1 MGHSHRRAAH
11 TGLVAAVLGGLLAA
25 VPPAAAAPDPA
36 GQGTQRVI
44 VELDGAAALEAVA
57 ASGSADDAGAAGG
70 AGGAGTTGGAG
81 ITGGTTAPGNARD
94 PKAAETARKAR
105 AARVTAVR
113 KNLTG
118 RHDAFLAEAKDA
130 GIAPTSVRRHTLLL
144 NAVAMTV
151 GAGDLATLRKL
162 PGVRAVSPAG
172 TARALDTDANEV
184 VGNPALW
191 AREDPAG
198 VKVTG
203 KGVTVAVIDTGVDY
217 THPDLGGG
225 FGEGHKVVGGWD
237 FVDND
242 ANPMDDNGHG
252 THVAGIVAGRA
263 AAAGGVTGAAPDA
276 ELLAYKVLGADGSG
290 DDSGII
296 AAIEAAVDPAN
307 PHRADIINMSL
318 GNAAGTAS
326 DPLSRAASAAVDA
339 GVLVFA
345 AAGNAGPGY
354 WTVGSPAAAPG
365 VVAVGASTSG
375 IRLPVLKVAGD
386 TLQSY
391 RGGRSAN
398 PPAGEVTA
406 GVVGLGMGTAE
417 DWAKAGDVRG
427 KVVLYAIPP
436 AVNPYDVWPEELET
450 WREAERRGALA
461 LVGGVG
467 GGGGGPVV
475 FGGKSRANPLQPQQ
489 GQAPART
496 GAAAR
501 SEVLLGAT
509 PAESGDSLRL
519 DRLVVT
525 GVDYETGQRLAALAE
540 SGGRLV
546 LGGRDSTDE
555 MASFSS
561 RGPDSERLG
570 LKPEIVAPGVEILST
585 VPKAVEP
592 PGYQRM
598 SGTSMASPLAA
609 GSAALLRQLH
619 PDRPADRLR
628 AEVIGSAKPLDGPDL
643 QSQGSGRLD
652 TDAAARAGLYA
663 SPATVSFGLAHMD
676 GPKVTGSREVVL
688 HNTGGA
694 PVTGQVT
701 VTGPATVTPGRVTIP
716 AGGSAKVTLT
726 VERDR
731 PDVTDYATN
740 YLSGRVTVTPAGGG
754 KGGRALTVP
763 YLMAAIPLYVDP
775 AEDPSNDGSTTVY
788 VYSPTPLTAPPVLT
802 VTPPKGKPYTKA
814 TAATA
819 DPSYYRADFT
829 GLGSGVHT
837 MTARATTD
845 TAVRQYGTGAFEVA
859 LKEPKGR
866 DWQPV
871 GPNSAVG
878 TTQLAPGKPDQAVM
892 TQGTR
897 PGAWLTTDGGRSWQ
911 QRGHTPV
918 SNALAEPS
926 LVIDSRDPSRWWE
939 AVVSAHPSAFP
950 EGGVLMRTED
960 SGRSWERMAGP
971 PAAITELSADAR
983 TRVLLATSEY
993 TGERFVSRDRGASWT
1008 PVDLTGITG
1017 YVAKSVIGGDDLYLW
1032 AGQAIW
1038 VIRDF
1043 VTGSPKPARPVFQ
1056 ATPRVQIIGGFD
1068 ADGPLLAIKVQGQ
1081 DSGLYVSRDGG
1092 RSVARSGRTASG
1104 VVDVSGG
1111 DIYQD
1116 DLSGTGALS
1125 RDGGRTWTTSAQPVA
1140 GSVVYDYDRWAD
1152 GSHTIGSGSAGLFRS
1167 TREGGYRRIGVQ
1179 GESVAA
1185 LAAFGDQLLA
1195 GTSVGT
1201 YRTRVPATSPEWG
1214 AAEREGTVGT
1224 SVVGF
1229 QPSVKDPKSGWQ
1241 LVNYLYNVVLQKT
1254 ADSGRTWSDV
1264 ATREANGTAFLVDPA
1279 HPERMLVSF
1288 KSSSSAGLYT
1298 TTDGGAHWK
1307 TFDQG
1312 RYYDTIVADP
1322 GKPGRIWF
1330 GGLWGLSYSD
1340 DFGATMTQVSE
1351 AEVHAVQFTGRTM
1364 ITGGQAIR
1372 VSKDGGKTFTKADTG
1387 PLRISVSDLLRV
1399 GDTLY
1404 AGTSTRWRD
1413 FTPTGGRGVLRS
1425 TDGGLT
1431 WRNISRSL
1439 PNKDVLSL
1447 AASPDGRYLFTGV
1460 DQGGVHRLELD
1471 D

>member
-1 MGHSHRRAAH
+1 MH
-11 TGLVAAVLGGLLAA
+11 TGLVAAVLGGLLVS
-25 VPPAAAAPDPA
+25 VPPAVAAPESA
-36 GQGTQRVI
+36 GHGTQRVI
-44 VELDGAAALEAVA
+44 VEFEGAAALEA
-57 ASGSADDAGAAGG
+57 ASGSAQHA
-70 AGGAGTTGGAG
+70 TGD
-81 ITGGTTAPGNARD
+81 GNAEET
-94 PKAAETARKAR
+94 KAAREAR
-105 AARVTAVR
+105 AAEVTAAR

-118 RHDAFLAEAKDA
+118 RHDAFLAGAKGA
-130 GIAPTSVRRHTLLL
+130 GVTATSVRRHTLLL

-151 GAGDLATLRKL
+151 GADDQAKLRRL
-162 PGVRAVSPAG
+162 PGVKAVSPVG
-172 TARALDTDANEV
+172 TSRALDADANGV

-191 AREDPAG
+191 AREDPGGA
-198 VKVTG
+198 KVTG
-203 KGVTVAVIDTGVDY
+203 RGVTVAVIDTGVDY
-217 THPDLGGG
+217 GHPDLGGG
-225 FGEGHKVVGGWD
+225 FGAGHKVVGGWD

-242 ANPMDDNGHG
+242 ADPMDDNGHG
-252 THVAGIVAGRA
+252 THVAGIVAGKP

-276 ELLAYKVLGADGSG
+276 ELLAYRVLGANGSG

-318 GNAAGTAS
+318 GNSAGTAS

-345 AAGNAGPGY
+345 SAGNSGPGY

-365 VVAVGASTSG
+365 VIAVGASTSG
-375 IRLPVLKVAGD
+375 IRLPVLKAAGE

-406 GVVGLGMGTAE
+406 GVVGIGMGTAE
-417 DWAKAGDVRG
+417 DWAKAGDVAG

-436 AVNPYDVWPEELET
+436 AVNPYDVWPEELDT
-450 WREAERRGALA
+450 WREAERRGAAA

-475 FGGKSRANPLQPQQ
+475 FGGKSRTNPLRPQHE
-489 GQAPART
+489 QAPART
-496 GAAAR
+496 GAATH

-525 GVDYETGQRLAALAE
+525 GVDHETGQRLAALAE
-540 SGGRLV
+540 SGGELV

-585 VPKAVEP
+585 VPQAMEP
-592 PGYQRM
+592 AGYRRM

-643 QSQGSGRLD
+643 QAQGSGRLD
-652 TDAAARAGLYA
+652 TAAAARAGLYA

-676 GPKVTGSREVVL
+676 QPKVTGSREVTL
-688 HNTGGA
+688 HNTGSA
-694 PVTGQVT
+694 PVGGKVT
-701 VTGPATVTPGRVTIP
+701 VTGPATVTPDHVDIP
-716 AGGSAKVTLT
+716 AGGTAKVTLT
-726 VERDR
+726 VARDR

-740 YLSGRVTVTPAGGG
+740 YLSGRVTVTPQEGG
-754 KGGRALTVP
+754 ALTVP

-802 VTPPKGKPYTKA
+802 VTPPKGKAYTKA
-814 TAATA
+814 TAPTS
-819 DPSYYRADFT
+819 DPFYYRADFT

-837 MTARATTD
+837 MTARATTS
-845 TAVRQYGTGAFEVA
+845 TAVRQYGTGAVEVTLTA
-859 LKEPKGR
+859 PRAKNWKA
-866 DWQPV
+866 V

-878 TTQLAPGKPDQAVM
+878 TTQLAPGAPDRAVM
-892 TQGTR
+892 TLGTR
-897 PGAWLTTDGGRSWQ
+897 PGAWLTTDGGKSWQ

-918 SNALAEPS
+918 SNALTEPS
-926 LVIDSRDPSRWWE
+926 LVIDSRDPNRWWE

-950 EGGVLMRTED
+950 EGSVLMRTED
-960 SGRSWERMAGP
+960 SGRSWERTAGP
-971 PAAITELSADAR
+971 PAPITHLSADAR
-983 TRVLLATSEY
+983 TRVLLAASEY
-993 TGERFVSRDRGASWT
+993 TGERFVSRDRGATWT

-1017 YVAKSVIGGDDLYLW
+1017 YVAKSVIGGDDLYVW

-1043 VTGSPKPARPVFQ
+1043 VTGSSKPAQKVFQ
-1056 ATPRVQIIGGFD
+1056 AAPRVQLIGGFD
-1068 ADGPLLAIKVQGQ
+1068 ADGALLAIKVQGQ
-1081 DSGLYVSRDGG
+1081 ESGLYVSRDGG
-1092 RSVARSGRTASG
+1092 RGVEKTSRTFSGL
-1104 VVDVSGG
+1104 VDVSGG

-1125 RDGGRTWTTSAQPVA
+1125 RDGGRTWTTSAQPVP

-1152 GSHTIGSGSAGLFRS
+1152 GSHTIGSGAAGLFRS

-1179 GESVAA
+1179 GESVPA

-1201 YRTRVPATSPEWG
+1201 YRTTVPAASPEWG
-1214 AAEREGTVGT
+1214 AAEREGTTGT
-1224 SVVGF
+1224 GVVGF
-1229 QPSVKDPKSGWQ
+1229 QPSAADPKSGWQ
-1241 LVNYLYNVVLQKT
+1241 LVNYLYDVVLQKT
-1254 ADSGRTWSDV
+1254 TDAGRTWSDV

-1279 HPERMLVSF
+1279 NPDRMMISY

-1312 RYYDTIVADP
+1312 RYYDALVADP
-1322 GKPGRIWF
+1322 GKPGRIWL
-1330 GGLWGLSYSD
+1330 GGRWGLSYSD
-1340 DFGATMTQVSE
+1340 DFGATTHQVSE
-1351 AEVHAVQFTGRTM
+1351 AEVHAVQFTADAM
-1364 ITGGQAIR
+1364 VTGGQAIR

-1387 PLRISVSDLLRV
+1387 ALRISVSSLLRV
-1399 GDTLY
+1399 GSTLY
-1404 AGTSTRWRD
+1404 AGTDTRWTD

-1431 WRNISRSL
+1431 WHNISRSM

-1447 AASPDGRYLFTGV
+1447 AASPDGRYLFAGV

>member
-1 MGHSHRRAAH
+1 M
-11 TGLVAAVLGGLLAA
+11 GLVAAVLGGLLSS
-25 VPPAAAAPDPA
+25 VPPAVAASESSGPGP
-36 GQGTQRVI
+36 QRVI
-44 VELDGAAALEAVA
+44 VEFEGAGALESAGGSAAAP
-57 ASGSADDAGAAGG
+57 GSAAGSAAGAKDTQA
-70 AGGAGTTGGAG
+70 
-81 ITGGTTAPGNARD
+81 ARSA
-94 PKAAETARKAR
+94 KAAE
-105 AARVTAVR
+105 VTAAR

-118 RHDAFLAEAKDA
+118 RHDAFLTGAKHA
-130 GIAPTSVRRHTLLL
+130 GITATSVRRHTLLL
-144 NAVAMTV
+144 NAMAMTV
-151 GAGDLATLRKL
+151 GADDVAKLRKL
-162 PGVRAVSPAG
+162 PGVKAVSPAG
-172 TARALDTDANEV
+172 TSRALDSDANGV
-184 VGNPALW
+184 VGNPDLW
-191 AREDPAG
+191 ARTDPAG

-252 THVAGIVAGRA
+252 THVAGIIAGKA

-276 ELLAYKVLGADGSG
+276 ELLAYRVLGADGSG

-318 GNAAGTAS
+318 GNSAGTAS

-365 VVAVGASTSG
+365 VIAVGASTSG
-375 IRLPVLKVAGD
+375 IRLPVLKAAGD

-398 PPAGEVTA
+398 PPAAEVTA
-406 GVVGLGMGTAE
+406 GVVGIGMGTAE

-436 AVNPYDVWPEELET
+436 AVNPYDVWPEELDT

-475 FGGKSRANPLQPQQ
+475 FGGRSRTNPLRPQREQ
-489 GQAPART
+489 GPPARS
-496 GAAAR
+496 GAAAASR

-525 GVDYETGQRLAALAE
+525 GVDHETGQRLASLAE
-540 SGGRLV
+540 SGGELV

-585 VPKAVEP
+585 VPKALEP
-592 PGYQRM
+592 TGYRRM

-652 TDAAARAGLYA
+652 TAAAARPGPYA

-676 GPKVTGSREVVL
+676 GPKVTGSREITL
-688 HNTGGA
+688 HNPGST
-694 PVTGQVT
+694 PVRGKVT
-701 VTGPATVTPGRVTIP
+701 VTGPATVVPDHVDIP

-726 VERDR
+726 VGRDR

-740 YLSGRVTVTPAGGG
+740 YLSGRVTVSPEE
-754 KGGRALTVP
+754 GRALTVP

-788 VYSPTPLTAPPVLT
+788 VYSPTPLAAPPVLT
-802 VTPPKGKPYTKA
+802 VTPPKGKAYTKA
-814 TAATA
+814 TAATS

-837 MTARATTD
+837 MAARATTP
-845 TAVRQYGTGAFEVA
+845 AGVRQYGTGAVEVA
-859 LKEPKGR
+859 LKAPKAK
-866 DWQPV
+866 DWQPI

-878 TTQLAPGKPDQAVM
+878 TTQLTPGAPRQAVM

-897 PGAWLTTDGGRSWQ
+897 PGAWLTTDGGKSWQ

-918 SNALAEPS
+918 SNALREPS
-926 LVIDSRDPSRWWE
+926 LVVDSRRPNRWWE
-939 AVVSAHPSAFP
+939 AVVSAHPSAP
-950 EGGVLMRTED
+950 EGSVLMRTED
-960 SGRSWERMAGP
+960 SGRSWERIPGP
-971 PAAITELSADAR
+971 PAPVTELSADAR
-983 TRVLLATSEY
+983 TRVLLAASDY
-993 TGERFVSRDRGASWT
+993 TGERFVSRDHGSTWA
-1008 PVDLTGITG
+1008 PVDLTGITE
-1017 YVAKSVIGGDDLYLW
+1017 YVAKSVIGGDDLYVW
-1032 AGQAIW
+1032 AGQAVW
-1038 VIRDF
+1038 VVRDF
-1043 VTGSPKPARPVFQ
+1043 VTGSPKPAQQVFR
-1056 ATPRVQIIGGFD
+1056 ATPRVQVIGGFD
-1068 ADGPLLAIKVQGQ
+1068 VDGRLLAVQVQGQ

-1092 RSVARSGRTASG
+1092 RHVEKSARTSSGL
-1104 VVDVSGG
+1104 VDVSGG

-1125 RDGGRTWTTSAQPVA
+1125 RDGGRTWTTAVQPVP

-1152 GSHTIGSGSAGLFRS
+1152 GSHTIGSSSAGLFRS
-1167 TREGGYRRIGVQ
+1167 TRDGGYRRIGVQ
-1179 GESVAA
+1179 GESVPA

-1201 YRTRVPATSPEWG
+1201 YRTTVPAAGPEWG
-1214 AAEREGTVGT
+1214 AAEREGTTGT
-1224 SVVGF
+1224 AVVGF
-1229 QPSVKDPKSGWQ
+1229 QPSAADPKSGWQ
-1241 LVNYLYNVVLQKT
+1241 LVNHLYDVVLQKT
-1254 ADSGRTWSDV
+1254 ADGGRTWSDV
-1264 ATREANGTAFLVDPA
+1264 ATREATGTAFLADPA
-1279 HPERMLVSF
+1279 HPDRMMISYRG
-1288 KSSSSAGLYT
+1288 SGSAGLYT

-1307 TFDQG
+1307 TLDQG

-1322 GKPGRIWF
+1322 RTPGRVWF
-1330 GGLWGLSYSD
+1330 GGWWGLSYSD
-1340 DFGATMTQVSE
+1340 DFGATLHQVSE
-1351 AEVHAVQFTGRTM
+1351 AEVHAVQFTDGAM

-1372 VSKDGGKTFTKADTG
+1372 VSKDGGATFTKADTG

-1399 GDTLY
+1399 GNTLY
-1404 AGTSTRWRD
+1404 AGTSTRWTD

-1431 WRNISRSL
+1431 WRNISRGM

-1447 AASPDGRYLFTGV
+1447 AASPDGRYLYAGV

>member
-1 MGHSHRRAAH
+1 MH
-11 TGLVAAVLGGLLAA
+11 TGLVAAVLGGLLVS
-25 VPPAAAAPDPA
+25 VPPAVAAPESA
-36 GQGTQRVI
+36 GHGTQRVI
-44 VELDGAAALEAVA
+44 VEFEGAAALEA
-57 ASGSADDAGAAGG
+57 ASGSARHAAGD
-70 AGGAGTTGGAG
+70 
-81 ITGGTTAPGNARD
+81 GNARES
-94 PKAAETARKAR
+94 KAARDAR
-105 AARVTAVR
+105 AAEVTAAR

-118 RHDAFLAEAKDA
+118 RHDAFLAGAKGA
-130 GIAPTSVRRHTLLL
+130 GVTATSVRRHTLLL

-151 GAGDLATLRKL
+151 GADDLAKLRKL
-162 PGVRAVSPAG
+162 PGVKAVSPAG
-172 TARALDTDANEV
+172 TSRALDADANGV

-191 AREDPAG
+191 EREDPGG

-217 THPDLGGG
+217 GHPDLGGG

-242 ANPMDDNGHG
+242 ADPMDDNGHG
-252 THVAGIVAGRA
+252 THVAGIVAGKP

-276 ELLAYKVLGADGSG
+276 ELLAYRVLGANGSG

-318 GNAAGTAS
+318 GNSAGTAS

-345 AAGNAGPGY
+345 AAGNSGPGY

-365 VVAVGASTSG
+365 VIAVGASTSG
-375 IRLPVLKVAGD
+375 IRLPVLKAAGE

-406 GVVGLGMGTAE
+406 GVVGIGMGTAE

-436 AVNPYDVWPEELET
+436 AVNPYDVWPEELDT
-450 WREAERRGALA
+450 WREAERRGAAA

-475 FGGKSRANPLQPQQ
+475 LGGKSRTNPLRPQRE
-489 GQAPART
+489 QAPARSGTRART

-525 GVDYETGQRLAALAE
+525 GVDHETGQRLAALAE
-540 SGGRLV
+540 SGGELV

-585 VPKAVEP
+585 VPKAMEP
-592 PGYQRM
+592 TGYRRM

-619 PDRPADRLR
+619 PDRTADRLR

-643 QSQGSGRLD
+643 QAQGSGRLD
-652 TDAAARAGLYA
+652 TAAAARAGLYA

-676 GPKVTGSREVVL
+676 QPKVSGSREITL
-688 HNTGGA
+688 HNTGSASVG
-694 PVTGQVT
+694 GKVT
-701 VTGPATVTPGRVTIP
+701 VTGPATVTPDHVDIP
-716 AGGSAKVTLT
+716 AGGTAKVTLT
-726 VERDR
+726 VARDR

-740 YLSGRVTVTPAGGG
+740 YLSGRVTVTPGE
-754 KGGRALTVP
+754 GRALTVP

-788 VYSPTPLTAPPVLT
+788 VYSPTPVTAPPVLT
-802 VTPPKGKPYTKA
+802 VTPPKGKAYTKA
-814 TAATA
+814 TVPTS

-837 MTARATTD
+837 MAARATTS
-845 TAVRQYGTGAFEVA
+845 TAVRQYGTGAVEVTLTA
-859 LKEPKGR
+859 PKAKN
-866 DWQPV
+866 WKAV

-878 TTQLAPGKPDQAVM
+878 TTQLAPGAPDQAVM
-892 TQGTR
+892 TLGTR
-897 PGAWLTTDGGRSWQ
+897 PGAWLTTDGGKSWQ

-918 SNALAEPS
+918 SNALTEPS
-926 LVIDSRDPSRWWE
+926 LVIDSRDPKRWWE

-971 PAAITELSADAR
+971 PAPITQLSADAR
-983 TRVLLATSEY
+983 TRVLLAASEY
-993 TGERFVSRDRGASWT
+993 TGERFVSRDRGATWT

-1043 VTGSPKPARPVFQ
+1043 VTGSPKPAQKVFQ
-1056 ATPRVQIIGGFD
+1056 ATPRVQLIGGFD
-1068 ADGPLLAIKVQGQ
+1068 ADGALLAIKVQGQ
-1081 DSGLYVSRDGG
+1081 ESGLYVSRDGG
-1092 RSVARSGRTASG
+1092 RSVERTGRTFSG
-1104 VVDVSGG
+1104 LVDVSGG

-1125 RDGGRTWTTSAQPVA
+1125 RDGGRTWTTSAQPVP

-1152 GSHTIGSGSAGLFRS
+1152 GSHTIGSGAAGLFRS
-1167 TREGGYRRIGVQ
+1167 TRDGGYRRIGVQ
-1179 GESVAA
+1179 GESVTA
-1185 LAAFGDQLLA
+1185 LAAFGEQLLA

-1201 YRTRVPATSPEWG
+1201 YRTTVPAASPEWG
-1214 AAEREGTVGT
+1214 AAEREGTTGT
-1224 SVVGF
+1224 GVVGF
-1229 QPSVKDPKSGWQ
+1229 QPSTADPKSGWQ
-1241 LVNYLYNVVLQKT
+1241 LVNYLYDVVLRKT
-1254 ADSGRTWSDV
+1254 TDAGRTWSDV

-1279 HPERMLVSF
+1279 HPDRMMISY

-1312 RYYDTIVADP
+1312 RYYDTLVADP
-1322 GKPGRIWF
+1322 GKPGRIWA
-1330 GGLWGLSYSD
+1330 GGSWGLSYSD
-1340 DFGATMTQVSE
+1340 DFGATMHQVSE
-1351 AEVHAVQFTGRTM
+1351 AEVHAVQFTAGAM
-1364 ITGGQAIR
+1364 VTGGQAIR
-1372 VSKDGGKTFTKADTG
+1372 VSKDGGTTFTKADTG
-1387 PLRISVSDLLRV
+1387 ALRISVSSLLRV
-1399 GDTLY
+1399 GNTLY
-1404 AGTSTRWRD
+1404 AGTDTRWTD

-1431 WRNISRSL
+1431 WHNISRSM

-1447 AASPDGRYLFTGV
+1447 AASPDGRYLFAGV

>member
-1 MGHSHRRAAH
+1 MH
-11 TGLVAAVLGGLLAA
+11 TGLVAAVLGGLLVS
-25 VPPAAAAPDPA
+25 VPPAVAAPESA
-36 GQGTQRVI
+36 GHGTQRVI
-44 VELDGAAALEAVA
+44 VEFEGAAALEA
-57 ASGSADDAGAAGG
+57 ASGSAHHA
-70 AGGAGTTGGAG
+70 TGD
-81 ITGGTTAPGNARD
+81 GNAEET
-94 PKAAETARKAR
+94 KAAREAR
-105 AARVTAVR
+105 AAEVTAAR

-118 RHDAFLAEAKDA
+118 RHDAFLAGAKGA
-130 GIAPTSVRRHTLLL
+130 GVTATSVRRHTLLL

-151 GAGDLATLRKL
+151 GADDRAKLRRL
-162 PGVRAVSPAG
+162 PGVKAVSPVG
-172 TARALDTDANEV
+172 TSRALDADANGV

-191 AREDPAG
+191 AREDPGGA
-198 VKVTG
+198 KVTG

-217 THPDLGGG
+217 GHPDLGGG
-225 FGEGHKVVGGWD
+225 FGAGHKVVGGWD

-242 ANPMDDNGHG
+242 ADPMDDNGHG
-252 THVAGIVAGRA
+252 THVAGIVAGKP

-276 ELLAYKVLGADGSG
+276 ELLAYRVLGANGSG

-318 GNAAGTAS
+318 GNSAGTAS

-345 AAGNAGPGY
+345 SAGNSGPGY

-365 VVAVGASTSG
+365 VIAVGASTSG
-375 IRLPVLKVAGD
+375 IRLPVLKAAGE

-406 GVVGLGMGTAE
+406 GVVGIGMGTAE
-417 DWAKAGDVRG
+417 DWAKAGDVAG

-436 AVNPYDVWPEELET
+436 AVNPYDVWPEELDT
-450 WREAERRGALA
+450 WREAERRGAAA

-475 FGGKSRANPLQPQQ
+475 FGGKSRTNPLRPQRE
-489 GQAPART
+489 QAPART
-496 GAAAR
+496 GAAVR

-525 GVDYETGQRLAALAE
+525 GVDHETGQRLAALAE
-540 SGGRLV
+540 SGGELV

-585 VPKAVEP
+585 VPKAMEP
-592 PGYQRM
+592 TGYRRM

-643 QSQGSGRLD
+643 QAQGSGRLD
-652 TDAAARAGLYA
+652 TAAAARAGLYA

-676 GPKVTGSREVVL
+676 QPKVTGSREVTL
-688 HNTGGA
+688 HNTGST
-694 PVTGQVT
+694 PVGGKVT
-701 VTGPATVTPGRVTIP
+701 VTGPATVTPDHVDIP
-716 AGGSAKVTLT
+716 AGGTAKVTLT
-726 VERDR
+726 VARDR

-740 YLSGRVTVTPAGGG
+740 YLSGRVTVTPEEGG
-754 KGGRALTVP
+754 ALTVP

-802 VTPPKGKPYTKA
+802 VTPPKGKAYTKA
-814 TAATA
+814 TAPTS
-819 DPSYYRADFT
+819 DPFYYRADFT

-837 MTARATTD
+837 MAARATTS
-845 TAVRQYGTGAFEVA
+845 TAVRQYGTGAVEVA
-859 LKEPKGR
+859 LTAPRAKNWKA
-866 DWQPV
+866 V

-878 TTQLAPGKPDQAVM
+878 TTQLAPGAPDRAVM
-892 TQGTR
+892 TLGTR
-897 PGAWLTTDGGRSWQ
+897 PGAWLTTDGGKSWQ

-918 SNALAEPS
+918 SNALTEPS
-926 LVIDSRDPSRWWE
+926 LVIDSRDPNRWWE

-960 SGRSWERMAGP
+960 SGRSWERTAGP
-971 PAAITELSADAR
+971 PAPITHLSADAR
-983 TRVLLATSEY
+983 TRVLLAASEY
-993 TGERFVSRDRGASWT
+993 TGERFVSRDRGATWT

-1017 YVAKSVIGGDDLYLW
+1017 YVAKSVIGGDDLYVW

-1043 VTGSPKPARPVFQ
+1043 VTGSSKPAQKVFQ
-1056 ATPRVQIIGGFD
+1056 ATPRVQLIGGFD
-1068 ADGPLLAIKVQGQ
+1068 ADGALLAIKVQGQ
-1081 DSGLYVSRDGG
+1081 NSGLYVSRDGG
-1092 RSVARSGRTASG
+1092 RGVEKTSRTFSGL
-1104 VVDVSGG
+1104 VDVSGG

-1125 RDGGRTWTTSAQPVA
+1125 RDGGRTWTTSAQPVP

-1152 GSHTIGSGSAGLFRS
+1152 GSHTIGSGAAGLFRS

-1179 GESVAA
+1179 GESVPA

-1201 YRTRVPATSPEWG
+1201 YRTTVPAASPEWG
-1214 AAEREGTVGT
+1214 AAEREGTTGT
-1224 SVVGF
+1224 GVVGF
-1229 QPSVKDPKSGWQ
+1229 QPSAADPKSGWQ
-1241 LVNYLYNVVLQKT
+1241 LVNYLYDVVLQKT
-1254 ADSGRTWSDV
+1254 TDAGRTWSDV

-1279 HPERMLVSF
+1279 NPDRMMISY

-1312 RYYDTIVADP
+1312 RYYDTLVADP
-1322 GKPGRIWF
+1322 GKPGRIWL
-1330 GGLWGLSYSD
+1330 GGWWGLSYSD
-1340 DFGATMTQVSE
+1340 DFGATTHQVSE
-1351 AEVHAVQFTGRTM
+1351 AEVHAVQFTADAM
-1364 ITGGQAIR
+1364 VTGGQAIR

-1387 PLRISVSDLLRV
+1387 ALRISVSSLLRV
-1399 GDTLY
+1399 GSTLY
-1404 AGTSTRWRD
+1404 AGTGTRWTD

-1431 WRNISRSL
+1431 WHNISRSM

-1447 AASPDGRYLFTGV
+1447 AASPDGRYLFAGV

>member
-1 MGHSHRRAAH
+1 M
-11 TGLVAAVLGGLLAA
+11 AAVLGGLLVS
-25 VPPAAAAPDPA
+25 VPPAVAAAPESA
-36 GQGTQRVI
+36 GHGTQRVI
-44 VELDGAAALEAVA
+44 VEFDGAPALEAVPD
-57 ASGSADDAGAAGG
+57 SAKSA
-70 AGGAGTTGGAG
+70 
-81 ITGGTTAPGNARD
+81 GNAGNAKD
-94 PKAAETARKAR
+94 TKAAKAAKAAE
-105 AARVTAVR
+105 VTAAR

-118 RHDAFLAEAKDA
+118 RHDAFLAEAKGA
-130 GIAPTSVRRHTLLL
+130 GVTAKAVRRHTLLL

-151 GAGDLATLRKL
+151 GSDDLATLRKL
-162 PGVRAVSPAG
+162 PGVKAVSPAG

-198 VKVTG
+198 AKVTG

-263 AAAGGVTGAAPDA
+263 AMAGGVTGAAPDA
-276 ELLAYKVLGADGSG
+276 ELLAYKVLGANGSG

-296 AAIEAAVDPAN
+296 AAIEAAVDPGN

-318 GNAAGTAS
+318 GNSAGTAS
-326 DPLSRAASAAVDA
+326 DPLSRAAAAAVDA

-345 AAGNAGPGY
+345 SAGNSGPGY
-354 WTVGSPAAAPG
+354 WTVGSPAAGPG
-365 VVAVGASTSG
+365 VIAVGASTSG
-375 IRLPVLKVAGD
+375 IRLPVLKAAGD

-398 PPAGEVTA
+398 PPAAEVTA
-406 GVVGLGMGTAE
+406 GVVSIGMGTAE
-417 DWAKAGDVRG
+417 DWAKAGDVSG
-427 KVVLYAIPP
+427 KVLLYAIPP

-450 WREAERRGALA
+450 WREAERRGAAA

-475 FGGKSRANPLQPQQ
+475 FGGRSRTNPLRPQQ
-489 GQAPART
+489 EQAPTRG
-496 GAAAR
+496 GATAH

-519 DRLVVT
+519 DRLVVA
-525 GVDYETGQRLAALAE
+525 GVDHETGQRLASLAE
-540 SGGRLV
+540 SGGELV

-585 VPKAVEP
+585 VPKALEP
-592 PGYQRM
+592 TGYRRM

-609 GSAALLRQLH
+609 GPAALLRQLH

-652 TDAAARAGLYA
+652 TAAAARAGLYA

-676 GPKVTGSREVVL
+676 RPKVTGTREVVL

-694 PVTGQVT
+694 PVSGKVT
-701 VTGPATVTPGRVTIP
+701 VTGPATVTPDRVVIP
-716 AGGSAKVTLT
+716 AGGTAKVTLT

-740 YLSGRVTVTPAGGG
+740 YLSGRVTVTPDQ
-754 KGGRALTVP
+754 GRALTVP

-802 VTPPKGKPYTKA
+802 VTPPKGKAYTKA
-814 TAATA
+814 TTATS
-819 DPSYYRADFT
+819 DPAYYRAEFT

-837 MTARATTD
+837 MAARATTS
-845 TAVRQYGTGAFEVA
+845 TAVRQYGTGAFEVTLTA
-859 LKEPKGR
+859 PKAKN
-866 DWQPV
+866 WKAV

-878 TTQLAPGKPDQAVM
+878 TTQLTPGAPKQAVM

-897 PGAWLTTDGGRSWQ
+897 PGAWLTTDGGRSWE

-918 SNALAEPS
+918 SNALTEPS
-926 LVIDSRDPSRWWE
+926 LVIDSRHPNRWWE

-971 PAAITELSADAR
+971 PAPITELSADAR
-983 TRVLLATSEY
+983 TRVLLATSDY
-993 TGERFVSRDRGASWT
+993 TGERFVSRDRGATWT

-1017 YVAKSVIGGDDLYLW
+1017 YLTKSVIGSDDLYLW

-1043 VTGSPKPARPVFQ
+1043 VTGSPKPVQKVFE
-1056 ATPRVQIIGGFD
+1056 ATPRVQVIGGFD
-1068 ADGPLLAIKVQGQ
+1068 ADGALLAIKVQGQ

-1092 RSVARSGRTASG
+1092 RKVEKTGRTYSG
-1104 VVDVSGG
+1104 LVDVSGG

-1125 RDGGRTWTTSAQPVA
+1125 RDGGRTWTTSAQPVP

-1152 GSHTIGSGSAGLFRS
+1152 GSHTIGSGAAGLFRS

-1179 GESVAA
+1179 GESVTA

-1201 YRTRVPATSPEWG
+1201 YRTKVPAASPEWG
-1214 AAEREGTVGT
+1214 AAEREGTTGT
-1224 SVVGF
+1224 GVVGF
-1229 QPSVKDPKSGWQ
+1229 QASTADPKSGWQ

-1254 ADSGRTWSDV
+1254 TDAGRTWSDA

-1279 HPERMLVSF
+1279 HPDRMMVSY

-1330 GGLWGLSYSD
+1330 GGWWGLSYSE
-1340 DFGATMTQVSE
+1340 DFGATMHQVSE
-1351 AEVHAVQFTGRTM
+1351 AEVHAIQFTAGAM
-1364 ITGGQAIR
+1364 VTGGQAIR

-1387 PLRISVSDLLRV
+1387 ALRISVSDLLRV
-1399 GDTLY
+1399 GNTLY
-1404 AGTSTRWRD
+1404 AGTDTRWTD
-1413 FTPTGGRGVLRS
+1413 FTPTGGRGVVRS

-1431 WRNISRSL
+1431 WHNISRSM

-1447 AASPDGRYLFTGV
+1447 AASPDGRYLFAGV

>member
-1 MGHSHRRAAH
+1 M
-11 TGLVAAVLGGLLAA
+11 GLVASVLGGLLTSVSPAIA
-25 VPPAAAAPDPA
+25 VPEPANQA
-36 GQGTQRVI
+36 TQRVI
-44 VELDGAAALEAVA
+44 VELEGAAALEAVP
-57 ASGSADDAGAAGG
+57 GSAK
-70 AGGAGTTGGAG
+70 
-81 ITGGTTAPGNARD
+81 NA
-94 PKAAETARKAR
+94 KAAE
-105 AARVTAVR
+105 VTAERR
-113 KNLTG
+113 KLTG
-118 RHDAFLAEAKDA
+118 RHDDFLAKAKDA
-130 GIAPTSVRRHTLLL
+130 GIAAESVRRHTLLL

-151 GAGDLATLRKL
+151 GADDLAKLRKL
-162 PGVRAVSPAG
+162 PGVKSVSPAG
-172 TARALDTDANEV
+172 TSRAMDTDANEV

-191 AREDPAG
+191 AQEDPSG
-198 VKVTG
+198 SKVTG

-225 FGEGHKVVGGWD
+225 FGAGHKVVGGWD

-242 ANPMDDNGHG
+242 ADPMDDNGHG

-276 ELLAYKVLGADGSG
+276 ELLAYKVLGANGSG

-318 GNAAGTAS
+318 GNSAGTAS

-339 GVLVFA
+339 GTLVFA
-345 AAGNAGPGY
+345 SAGNSGPGY

-365 VVAVGASTSG
+365 VIAVGASTSG
-375 IRLPVLKVAGD
+375 IRLPVLTVAGD

-398 PPAGEVTA
+398 PPAGAVTA
-406 GVVGLGMGTAE
+406 GVVDIGMGTAE
-417 DWAKAGDVRG
+417 DWAKAGDVSG
-427 KVVLYAIPP
+427 KVLLYAIPP
-436 AVNPYDVWPEELET
+436 AVNPHDVWTEELET
-450 WREAERRGALA
+450 WREAERRGAIA

-475 FGGKSRANPLQPQQ
+475 SGGKSRENPLQPPRE
-489 GQAPART
+489 QAPTVLDRT
-496 GAAAR
+496 GAAR
-501 SEVLLGAT
+501 SEVLLSAA

-519 DRLVVT
+519 DTLVLT
-525 GVDYETGQRLAALAE
+525 GVDHETGQQLAALAD
-540 SGGRLV
+540 SGGELV
-546 LGGRDSTDE
+546 LGSRDSTDE

-585 VPKAVEP
+585 VPKSISPE
-592 PGYQRM
+592 GYQRM

-619 PDRPADRLR
+619 PDRSADRLR

-643 QSQGSGRLD
+643 PSQGSGRLD
-652 TDAAARAGLYA
+652 TAAAAGTGLYA

-676 GPKVTGSREVVL
+676 RPKVTGTREVTL
-688 HNTGGA
+688 HNSGSTPVGGK
-694 PVTGQVT
+694 VT
-701 VTGPATVTPGRVTIP
+701 VTGPATVTPDHVDIP
-716 AGGSAKVTLT
+716 AGGTAKVTLT

-740 YLSGRVTVTPAGGG
+740 YLSGRVTVTPEE
-754 KGGRALTVP
+754 GRALTVP

-802 VTPPKGKPYTKA
+802 VTPPKGAVYTKT
-814 TAATA
+814 TAPTA
-819 DPSYYRADFT
+819 NPSYYRAEFT
-829 GLGSGVHT
+829 GLDSGVHT
-837 MTARATTD
+837 MTARATTS
-845 TAVRQYGTGAFEVA
+845 TAIRQYGTGAFEVTLTA
-859 LKEPKGR
+859 SKAKN
-866 DWQPV
+866 WKAI

-878 TTQLAPGKPDQAVM
+878 TTQLAPGAPHQAVM

-897 PGAWLTTDGGRSWQ
+897 PGAWLTTDGGKSWQ

-918 SNALAEPS
+918 SNALREPS
-926 LVIDSRDPSRWWE
+926 LVIDSRDPNRWWE

-950 EGGVLMRTED
+950 DGGVLMRTED
-960 SGRSWERMAGP
+960 SGRTWERMAGP
-971 PAAITELSADAR
+971 PADVTELSADAR
-983 TRVLLATSEY
+983 TRVLLATSGY
-993 TGERFVSRDRGASWT
+993 TGERFVSRDDGTTWA

-1017 YVAKSVIGGDDLYLW
+1017 YAAKSVIGGDDLYVW

-1043 VTGSPKPARPVFQ
+1043 VTGAPKPAQKVFQ
-1056 ATPRVQIIGGFD
+1056 TTPRVQIIGGFD

-1081 DSGLYVSRDGG
+1081 NSGLYVSRDGG
-1092 RSVARSGRTASG
+1092 RTVERTSRTYSGLI
-1104 VVDVSGG
+1104 DVSGG

-1125 RDGGRTWTTSAQPVA
+1125 RDGGRTWTTTAQPVR

-1152 GSHTIGSGSAGLFRS
+1152 GSYTIGSGSAGLFRS
-1167 TREGGYRRIGVQ
+1167 TQDGGYRRIGVQ
-1179 GESVAA
+1179 GESVPA
-1185 LAAFGDQLLA
+1185 LATFGDQLLA

-1201 YRTRVPATSPEWG
+1201 YRTTVPAASPEWG

-1224 SVVGF
+1224 GVVGF
-1229 QPSVKDPKSGWQ
+1229 QPSATDPKSGSQ
-1241 LVNYLYNVVLQKT
+1241 LVNYLYNVALRKT
-1254 ADSGRTWSDV
+1254 TDAGRTWSDV
-1264 ATREANGTAFLVDPA
+1264 STREGNGTAFLVDPA
-1279 HPERMLVSF
+1279 NPDRMVISYR
-1288 KSSSSAGLYT
+1288 SSSSNGLYT

-1307 TFDQG
+1307 TFNQG

-1330 GGLWGLSYSD
+1330 GGWWGLSYSD

-1351 AEVHAVQFTGRTM
+1351 AEVHAIRFTEGAM

-1372 VSKDGGKTFTKADTG
+1372 VSKDGGKTFAKADTG
-1387 PLRISVSDLLRV
+1387 ALRISVSSLLRV
-1399 GDTLY
+1399 GDALY
-1404 AGTSTRWRD
+1404 AGTNTRWMD

-1431 WRNISRSL
+1431 WRNISRGM
-1439 PNKDVLSL
+1439 PNTDVLSL
-1447 AASPDGRYLFTGV
+1447 AASPDGRYLFAGV

>member
-1 MGHSHRRAAH
+1 M
-11 TGLVAAVLGGLLAA
+11 GLVAAVLGGLLVS
-25 VPPAAAAPDPA
+25 VPPAVAAPDPEPDPA
-36 GQGTQRVI
+36 SQGTQRVI
-44 VELDGAAALEAVA
+44 VELE
-57 ASGSADDAGAAGG
+57 GAAGLEAA
-70 AGGAGTTGGAG
+70 AGSAKNA
-81 ITGGTTAPGNARD
+81 GNA
-94 PKAAETARKAR
+94 KAAE
-105 AARVTAVR
+105 VTAAR

-118 RHDAFLAEAKDA
+118 KHDALLAGAKDA
-130 GIAPTSVRRHTLLL
+130 GVTAKSVRRHTLLL

-151 GAGDLATLRKL
+151 GAQDLAKLRKL
-162 PGVRAVSPAG
+162 PGVKSVSPAG
-172 TARALDTDANEV
+172 TSRALDTDANEV

-191 AREDPAG
+191 AREDPGGA
-198 VKVTG
+198 KVTG

-252 THVAGIVAGRA
+252 THVAGIVAGKA
-263 AAAGGVTGAAPDA
+263 AASGGITGAAPDA
-276 ELLAYKVLGADGSG
+276 ELLAYKVLGANGSG

-296 AAIEAAVDPAN
+296 AAIEAAIDPAN

-318 GNAAGTAS
+318 GNSAGTAS

-339 GVLVFA
+339 GALVFA
-345 AAGNAGPGY
+345 SAGNSGPGY

-365 VVAVGASTSG
+365 VIAVGASTSG
-375 IRLPVLKVAGD
+375 IRLPVLTVAGD

-398 PPAGEVTA
+398 PPAAPVTA
-406 GVVGLGMGTAE
+406 GVVNIGMGTAE
-417 DWAKAGDVRG
+417 DWAKAGDVTG

-436 AVNPYDVWPEELET
+436 AVNPYDVWSEELET
-450 WREAERRGALA
+450 WREAERRGAAA

-467 GGGGGPVV
+467 GGGGPVV
-475 FGGKSRANPLQPQQ
+475 LGGKSRANPLQPQRE
-489 GQAPART
+489 GAPART
-496 GAAAR
+496 AAAGR

-519 DRLVVT
+519 DRLVVA
-525 GVDYETGQRLAALAE
+525 GVDPETGGRLASLAE
-540 SGGRLV
+540 SGGTLV

-570 LKPEIVAPGVEILST
+570 LKPEIVAPGVEILSA
-585 VPKAVEP
+585 VPKSIEP
-592 PGYQRM
+592 TGYRRM

-652 TDAAARAGLYA
+652 TAAAARTGLYA

-676 GPKVTGSREVVL
+676 QPKVTGSREVTF

-694 PVTGQVT
+694 PLRGKVT
-701 VTGPATVTPGRVTIP
+701 VTGPATVTPDHVDIP
-716 AGGSAKVTLT
+716 AGGTAKVTLT

-740 YLSGRVTVTPAGGG
+740 YLSGRVTLTPETPGEGG
-754 KGGRALTVP
+754 ALTVP

-788 VYSPTPLTAPPVLT
+788 VYSPTPLTTPPVLT
-802 VTPPKGKPYTKA
+802 VTPPKGKAYTKA
-814 TAATA
+814 TAPTS

-837 MTARATTD
+837 MTARATTS
-845 TAVRQYGTGAFEVA
+845 TAVRQYGTGAFEVTLA
-859 LKEPKGR
+859 ASKAKN
-866 DWQPV
+866 WKAV

-878 TTQLAPGKPDQAVM
+878 TTQLAPGAPDRAVM
-892 TQGTR
+892 TLGTR
-897 PGAWLTTDGGRSWQ
+897 PGAWLTTDGGKNWQ

-918 SNALAEPS
+918 SNALTEPS
-926 LVIDSRDPSRWWE
+926 LVIDSRNPNRWWE

-950 EGGVLMRTED
+950 EGGALMRTED

-971 PAAITELSADAR
+971 PAPITELSADAR

-993 TGERFVSRDRGASWT
+993 TGERFVSRDRGATWT

-1043 VTGSPKPARPVFQ
+1043 VTGAPKPAQKVFQ
-1056 ATPRVQIIGGFD
+1056 TTPRVQLIGGFD
-1068 ADGPLLAIKVQGQ
+1068 ADGALLAIKVQGQ

-1092 RSVARSGRTASG
+1092 RSVEKTSRTFSGL
-1104 VVDVSGG
+1104 VDVSGG

-1125 RDGGRTWTTSAQPVA
+1125 RDGGRTWTTTAQPVP

-1152 GSHTIGSGSAGLFRS
+1152 GSHTIGSGGAGLFRS

-1179 GESVAA
+1179 GESVPA
-1185 LAAFGDQLLA
+1185 LATFGNQLLA

-1201 YRTRVPATSPEWG
+1201 YRTTVPAANPEWG
-1214 AAEREGTVGT
+1214 AAEREGTTG
-1224 SVVGF
+1224 SNVVGF
-1229 QPSVKDPKSGWQ
+1229 QPSAADPKSGWQ
-1241 LVNYLYNVVLQKT
+1241 LVNHLYNVVLQKT
-1254 ADSGRTWSDV
+1254 ADAGRTWSDV
-1264 ATREANGTAFLVDPA
+1264 ATREANGTAFLVDPGN
-1279 HPERMLVSF
+1279 PDRMMISY
-1288 KSSSSAGLYT
+1288 KSSDSAGLYT

-1330 GGLWGLSYSD
+1330 GGWWGLFHSD
-1340 DFGATMTQVSE
+1340 DFGATMTRVSE
-1351 AEVHAVQFTGRTM
+1351 AEVHAIEFTAGAM
-1364 ITGGQAIR
+1364 VTGGQAIR

-1387 PLRISVSDLLRV
+1387 ALRISVSDLLKV
-1399 GDTLY
+1399 GNTLY
-1404 AGTSTRWRD
+1404 AGTSTRWMD

-1425 TDGGLT
+1425 TDSGLT
-1431 WRNISRSL
+1431 WHNVSRSM

-1447 AASPDGRYLFTGV
+1447 AASPDGRYLFAGV

>member
-1 MGHSHRRAAH
+1 M
-11 TGLVAAVLGGLLAA
+11 GLVAAVLGGLLAA
-25 VPPAAAAPDPA
+25 VPPAVAAPDPDSDSDS
-36 GQGTQRVI
+36 GQASHGPQRVI
-44 VELDGAAALEAVA
+44 VEFE
-57 ASGSADDAGAAGG
+57 GAAGLEAA
-70 AGGAGTTGGAG
+70 AGSAK
-81 ITGGTTAPGNARD
+81 NARNA
-94 PKAAETARKAR
+94 KAAEVT
-105 AARVTAVR
+105 AARRT
-113 KNLTG
+113 LTG
-118 RHDAFLAEAKDA
+118 RQDGFLARAKDA
-130 GIAPTSVRRHTLLL
+130 GVAATSVRRHTLLL

-151 GAGDLATLRKL
+151 GADDPAKLRKL
-162 PGVRAVSPAG
+162 PGVKSVGPAG
-172 TARALDTDANEV
+172 TSRALDTDANGV

-191 AREDPAG
+191 AREDPGG

-252 THVAGIVAGRA
+252 THVAGIVAGKA
-263 AAAGGVTGAAPDA
+263 AAGGGVTGAAPDA
-276 ELLAYKVLGADGSG
+276 ELLAYKVLGANGSG

-307 PHRADIINMSL
+307 PHRADIINLSL
-318 GNAAGTAS
+318 GNSAGTAS

-339 GVLVFA
+339 GALVFA
-345 AAGNAGPGY
+345 AAGNSGPGY

-365 VVAVGASTSG
+365 VIAVGASTSG
-375 IRLPVLKVAGD
+375 IRLPVLTVAGD

-398 PPAGEVTA
+398 PPAAPVTA
-406 GVVGLGMGTAE
+406 GVVSIGMGTAE
-417 DWAKAGDVRG
+417 DWARAGDVTG
-427 KVVLYAIPP
+427 KAVLYAIPP
-436 AVNPYDVWPEELET
+436 AVNPYDVWPEELDT
-450 WREAERRGALA
+450 WREAERRGAA
-461 LVGGVG
+461 VLVGGVG
-467 GGGGGPVV
+467 GAGGGPVV
-475 FGGKSRANPLQPQQ
+475 FGGKSRANPLQPRRE
-489 GQAPART
+489 QAPTRT
-496 GAAAR
+496 ASAAP

-525 GVDYETGQRLAALAE
+525 GVDYETGQRLASLAE
-540 SGGRLV
+540 SGGELV

-585 VPKAVEP
+585 VPRGIEP
-592 PGYQRM
+592 TGYRRM

-652 TDAAARAGLYA
+652 TAAAAGAGLYA

-676 GPKVTGSREVVL
+676 RPKVTGSREVVF
-688 HNTGGA
+688 HNTGSAAVSGK
-694 PVTGQVT
+694 VT
-701 VTGPATVTPGRVTIP
+701 VTGPATVTPDHVGIP
-716 AGGSAKVTLT
+716 AGGTAKVTLT

-740 YLSGRVTVTPAGGG
+740 YLSGRVTLTPESPALPTLPKTPASPEE
-754 KGGRALTVP
+754 GRALTVP

-788 VYSPTPLTAPPVLT
+788 VYSPTPLTTPPVLT
-802 VTPPKGKPYTKA
+802 VTPPKGKAYTKT
-814 TAATA
+814 TAPTA
-819 DPSYYRADFT
+819 DPSYYRTDFT

-837 MTARATTD
+837 MTARATTSGASG
-845 TAVRQYGTGAFEVA
+845 AVRQYGTGAFEVTLDA
-859 LKEPKGR
+859 SKAKN
-866 DWQPV
+866 WKAV

-878 TTQLAPGKPDQAVM
+878 TTQLAPGAPNQAVM

-897 PGAWLTTDGGRSWQ
+897 PGAWLTTDGGKSWQ

-926 LVIDSRDPSRWWE
+926 LVIDSRHPNRWWE

-950 EGGVLMRTED
+950 EGGALMRTED

-971 PAAITELSADAR
+971 PAPVTELSADAR

-993 TGERFVSRDRGASWT
+993 TGERFVSRDRGATWT

-1043 VTGSPKPARPVFQ
+1043 VTGSPRPARKVFQ
-1056 ATPRVQIIGGFD
+1056 TTPRVQIIGGFD
-1068 ADGPLLAIKVQGQ
+1068 ADGALLAIKVQGQ

-1092 RSVARSGRTASG
+1092 RSVEKTSRTSSGL
-1104 VVDVSGG
+1104 VDVSGG

-1116 DLSGTGALS
+1116 DLSGAGALS
-1125 RDGGRTWTTSAQPVA
+1125 RDGGRTWTTTAQPVP

-1152 GSHTIGSGSAGLFRS
+1152 GSHTIGSGAAGLFRS

-1179 GESVAA
+1179 GESVPA
-1185 LAAFGDQLLA
+1185 LATFGDQLLA

-1201 YRTRVPATSPEWG
+1201 YRTTVPAASPEWG
-1214 AAEREGTVGT
+1214 AAEHEGTTGT
-1224 SVVGF
+1224 GVVGF
-1229 QPSVKDPKSGWQ
+1229 QPSAADPKSGWQ
-1241 LVNYLYNVVLQKT
+1241 LVNYLYNVVLRKT
-1254 ADSGRTWSDV
+1254 TDAGRTWSDV
-1264 ATREANGTAFLVDPA
+1264 GAREANGTAFLVDPA
-1279 HPERMLVSF
+1279 NPDRMMISY

-1307 TFDQG
+1307 TLDQG
-1312 RYYDTIVADP
+1312 RYHDTIVADP
-1322 GKPGRIWF
+1322 GRPGRIWF
-1330 GGLWGLSYSD
+1330 GGWWGLSYSD
-1340 DFGATMTQVSE
+1340 DFGATLTRVSE
-1351 AEVHAVQFTGRTM
+1351 AEVHAIQFTAGAM
-1364 ITGGQAIR
+1364 VTGGQAIR

-1387 PLRISVSDLLRV
+1387 ALRISVCDLLRV

-1404 AGTSTRWRD
+1404 AGTGTRWMD

-1425 TDGGLT
+1425 TDSGLT
-1431 WRNISRSL
+1431 WQNISRSM

-1447 AASPDGRYLFTGV
+1447 AASPDGRYLFAGV